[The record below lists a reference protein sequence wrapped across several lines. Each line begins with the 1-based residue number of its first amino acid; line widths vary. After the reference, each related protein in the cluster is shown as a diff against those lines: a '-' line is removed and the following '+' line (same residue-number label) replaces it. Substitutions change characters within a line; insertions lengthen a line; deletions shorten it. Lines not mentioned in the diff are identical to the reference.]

1 MHAPRWLKRG
11 DVTSGRVLQSCSW
24 RVDHFFGGHKPQAVA
39 WRAFLEPSFVKT
51 ESSLWGTTCHF
62 LCCLHAKAVCLRK
75 NMSHARTMQLVP
87 QPAPKCVDV
96 RHGAQVSAGDRLA
109 SFLILAWLRLTS
121 CQQMFHINDS
131 DTCLVRCSSMTHLSM
146 APFVTVEYGAIAR
159 VEDDVRTTQR
169 DPRPT
174 HSSPDRRVSSA
185 SHRLTI
191 HERAG
196 VTMKRQ
202 RQERRGGKNFVG
214 EGELEN
220 ESETNRNP
228 PPVPEKRI

>member
-1 MHAPRWLKRG
+1 MG
-11 DVTSGRVLQSCSW
+11 YDVP
-24 RVDHFFGGHKPQAVA
+24 F
-39 WRAFLEPSFVKT
+39 
-51 ESSLWGTTCHF
+51 SL
-62 LCCLHAKAVCLRK
+62 LLAKAVCLRK

>member
-1 MHAPRWLKRG
+1 MG
-11 DVTSGRVLQSCSW
+11 YDVPFVVACQ
-24 RVDHFFGGHKPQAVA
+24 GGLPPQEY
-39 WRAFLEPSFVKT
+39 EP
-51 ESSLWGTTCHF
+51 
-62 LCCLHAKAVCLRK
+62 
-75 NMSHARTMQLVP
+75 RTMQLVP
-87 QPAPKCVDV
+87 QPAPKVDV

-174 HSSPDRRVSSA
+174 HSSPDRRV
-185 SHRLTI
+185 
-191 HERAG
+191 
-196 VTMKRQ
+196 
-202 RQERRGGKNFVG
+202 
-214 EGELEN
+214 
-220 ESETNRNP
+220 
-228 PPVPEKRI
+228 